1 MTAMNSGSLRVAAKL
16 PAEPLEV
23 RGRGGHALLADLDFE
38 SRPSSICQLDD
49 RVCLEAGIVAIVP
62 DRLESDVGEGLGVH
76 EKVADAQVLEHR
88 AESLPVVHERFG
100 PPAQLGCGEGRIGAN

>member
-1 MTAMNSGSLRVAAKL
+1 MTAMNSGPLTRAFGL
-16 PAEPLEV
+16 P
-23 RGRGGHALLADLDFE
+23 R
-38 SRPSSICQLDD
+38 SQLDD